1 MRVRSFDRSVEDF
14 IESLESDTIAKV
26 FRVIELLGIHGYA
39 LRMPYSKNIGGQ
51 LYELRT
57 RGTQE
62 VRIFYIFHNDSAILL
77 HGFVKKSQKI
87 PRKEIIRAQEKL
99 RVLT

>member
-1 MRVRSFDRSVEDF
+1 MRVRSFDRAVEDF

-26 FRVIELLGIHGYA
+26 LRVIELLGIHGHT
-39 LRMPYSKNIGGQ
+39 LRMPHSKSMGGR
-51 LYELRT
+51 LYELRV

-62 VRIFYIFHNDSAILL
+62 VRIFYAFHKDSAVLL
-77 HGFVKKSQKI
+77 HGFVKKSQKL
-87 PRKEIIRAQEKL
+87 PRNEIVQAQEKL

>member
-1 MRVRSFDRSVEDF
+1 MKVRSLDRSVEDF
-14 IESLESDTIAKV
+14 IESLEVTIIAKV
-26 FRVIELLGIHGYA
+26 LRVIELLRIHGHT
-39 LRMPYSKNIGGQ
+39 LRMPYSKNIGGR
-51 LYELRT
+51 LYELRV
-57 RGTQE
+57 RGTKE
-62 VRIFYIFHNDSAILL
+62 VKIFYVFHDDSAVLL